1 MFGDGN
7 DTKRTQPVK
16 IEVRITSEGQGGA
29 GGGQVMVLMDD
40 SGGRPVGVA
49 NANGAPLTTGG
60 TANKLTAATESAIP
74 KVSTKLKT
82 YTKVNL
88 RKN

>member
-1 MFGDGN
+1 
-7 DTKRTQPVK
+7 
-16 IEVRITSEGQGGA
+16 
-29 GGGQVMVLMDD
+29 MVLMDD